1 MAVDLTADE
10 AAQPWL
16 DAVGDVAGLAGEC
29 LVLLEKA
36 DHELSILLTDDRHI
50 RDLNREYRHKDEPTD
65 VLSFGQMEGDVFV
78 SPIPMLGDLVIS
90 LETATRQAA
99 EMGHPLQAEIRILIV
114 HGVLHLLGHD
124 HLDEE
129 ERQEMAMAEEALL
142 RGLPSVPEWPTS
154 SGLIARAGGT

>member
-1 MAVDLTADE
+1 MTVELTADE
-10 AAQPWL
+10 AAKPWL
-16 DAVGDVAGLAGEC
+16 GSAGDVAGLAVEC
-29 LVLLEKA
+29 LTLLEKS

-50 RDLNREYRHKDEPTD
+50 RDLNRDYRDKDEPTD

-90 LETATRQAA
+90 LETATRQAV
-99 EMGHPLQAEIRILIV
+99 EMGHPLQAEIRILLV

-129 ERQEMAMAEEALL
+129 ERQEMALAEEALL

>member
-10 AAQPWL
+10 GAQPWL
-16 DAVGDVAGLAGEC
+16 NSVGDVAGLADQC
-29 LVLLEKA
+29 LIALEKS

-90 LETATRQAA
+90 LETAARQAA
-99 EMGHPLQAEIRILIV
+99 EMGHPLEAEIRILLV

-124 HLDEE
+124 HLDQE
-129 ERQEMAMAEEALL
+129 ERQEMATAEEALL